1 MRYLVL
7 GLLSVWTFMIY
18 GPNLSEGMILGLKL
32 FALLMFWTYLGKWLS
47 GELKSGND

>member
-18 GPNLSEGMILGLKL
+18 GPHLSEGLILGLKL
-32 FALLMFWTYLGKWLS
+32 FAILMFWTYAGKWFS
-47 GELKSGND
+47 GELKSKND